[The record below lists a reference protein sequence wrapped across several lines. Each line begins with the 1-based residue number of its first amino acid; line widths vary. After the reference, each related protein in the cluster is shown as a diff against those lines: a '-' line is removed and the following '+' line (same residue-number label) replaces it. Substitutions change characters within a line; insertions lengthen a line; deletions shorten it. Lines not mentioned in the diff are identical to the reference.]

1 MKTRTFQEIY
11 DFCRTDLTYQAYFH
25 IPDAFCLE
33 DWTKARYYYGEFS
46 GGRSRKGTFIYTQS
60 MRQLERFL
68 RGTKQ
73 DHYLHANSE
82 TFEVVNRQKYDGPA
96 IYIVTHIR
104 KEGVRIEFSHP
115 FYRTCPY
122 ERIAFTARSH
132 RTFTV
137 QGIIAEVRAYIERRL
152 LLAPGR
158 YRALQ
163 LEYQIPKEKFP
174 AWYRQYRKQVHEQE
188 EYAHWEMVDRYLH
201 QNDITFEEGYQLLAA
216 SGMFYD
222 FNCDEYERD
231 ELTEEF
237 VRLCNSTHSAC
248 RQETNI
254 NT

>member
-158 YRALQ
+158 YRCSMCTSLIINSIAL
-163 LEYQIPKEKFP
+163 
-174 AWYRQYRKQVHEQE
+174 
-188 EYAHWEMVDRYLH
+188 
-201 QNDITFEEGYQLLAA
+201 
-216 SGMFYD
+216 
-222 FNCDEYERD
+222 
-231 ELTEEF
+231 
-237 VRLCNSTHSAC
+237 
-248 RQETNI
+248 
-254 NT
+254 